1 MKALIID
8 GEELFRLSMREVVS
22 VAAAFDEIIETG
34 SESEFVTK
42 TAGHDA
48 LDLIV
53 IHPASLAR
61 QTPAPGM
68 QPSLEEGKSC
78 LNLVKRLY
86 PSTPILVVTS
96 RPGGHDTWL
105 GAATVSR
112 GASVSLMIN
121 KIRLSLNMPAE
132 SPVRSYGVPAT
143 PNVRAF
149 MKNNLRP
156 TAENDASYVDLG
168 RLSFR
173 QKQILAMAADGLPNK
188 EIAARLGIA
197 EGTVKA
203 HMHAIFKVLDVSNRT
218 QAVIKYGAINRVN
231 PTPRGPVQQQ
241 AV

>member
-1 MKALIID
+1 MKALIVD
-8 GEELFRLSMREVVS
+8 GEEMFRLSMREVIS
-22 VAAAFDEIIETG
+22 VAASFDEIIEAG
-34 SESEFVTK
+34 SETDFVAK
-42 TAGHDA
+42 TARHDT
-48 LDLIV
+48 LDLVV
-53 IHPASLAR
+53 IHPSSLAR
-61 QTPAPGM
+61 QSSASGA
-68 QPSLEEGKSC
+68 EDGKNC
-78 LNLVKRLY
+78 LNLIKRLY
-86 PSTPILVVTS
+86 PATPILIVSDTNGNNEIW
-96 RPGGHDTWL
+96 PG
-105 GAATVSR
+105 ANIVSR
-112 GASVSLMIN
+112 GSSVTTMIN
-121 KIRLSLNMPAE
+121 KIRSSLNLPAE
-132 SPVRSYGVPAT
+132 SPIRSFSAPAT

-231 PTPRGPVQQQ
+231 PSPAQPVHQQ
-241 AV
+241 AI

>member
-22 VAAAFDEIIETG
+22 VSTPFSDIIEAG
-34 SESEFVTK
+34 SESDFISM
-42 TAGHDA
+42 TAKHDK

-53 IHPASLAR
+53 VHPAGLGNQNGRAR
-61 QTPAPGM
+61 G
-68 QPSLEEGKSC
+68 SSSEEGRNC
-78 LNLVKRLY
+78 LSLVRRLY
-86 PSTPILVVTS
+86 PDAAIVIITDAENIPSGWQGSTL
-96 RPGGHDTWL
+96 
-105 GAATVSR
+105 VSR
-112 GASVSLMIN
+112 GATVAQMIT
-121 KIRLSLNMPAE
+121 KIRRALNLPSDSVM
-132 SPVRSYGVPAT
+132 RSFAVPAT

-149 MKNNLRP
+149 MRNNLRP
-156 TAENDASYVDLG
+156 TSRGEDTYVDLG

-218 QAVIKYGAINRVN
+218 QAVIKYGALNQITAPAGGLEHQR
-231 PTPRGPVQQQ
+231 
-241 AV
+241 AM

>member
-1 MKALIID
+1 MKALIVD

-22 VAAAFDEIIETG
+22 VAAAFDEIIEAG

-53 IHPASLAR
+53 IHPASLAK
-61 QTPAPGM
+61 QNASVG
-68 QPSLEEGKSC
+68 LEEGKNC

-86 PSTPILVVTS
+86 PTTPILVVTGTA
-96 RPGGHDTWL
+96 GGQDTWL

-121 KIRLSLNMPAE
+121 KIRSSLSMPAE
-132 SPVRSYGVPAT
+132 SPVRSYGIPAT

-188 EIAARLGIA
+188 EIAARLSIA

-231 PTPRGPVQQQ
+231 PAPRGPMQQQ

>member
-1 MKALIID
+1 MKALIVD

-22 VAAAFDEIIETG
+22 VAAPFDEIIEAG

-42 TAGHDA
+42 TAGHEA

-53 IHPASLAR
+53 IHPASLA
-61 QTPAPGM
+61 QQNQSAG
-68 QPSLEEGKSC
+68 LEEGKNC
-78 LNLVKRLY
+78 LNLIKRLY
-86 PSTPILVVTS
+86 PTTPILVVTGAPS
-96 RPGGHDTWL
+96 GRDAWL
-105 GAATVSR
+105 GAATVNR

-121 KIRLSLNMPAE
+121 RIRLSLSMPAE
-132 SPVRSYGVPAT
+132 SPVRSYGIPAT
-143 PNVRAF
+143 PNVRSF

-231 PTPRGPVQQQ
+231 PLPRVHIHQQ

>member
-1 MKALIID
+1 MKALIVD

-22 VAAAFDEIIETG
+22 VAAPFDEIIEAG

-53 IHPASLAR
+53 IHPASLA
-61 QTPAPGM
+61 QQNQGVG
-68 QPSLEEGKSC
+68 LEEGKNC

-86 PSTPILVVTS
+86 PTTPILVVTDT
-96 RPGGHDTWL
+96 PGEHDRWL

-112 GASVSLMIN
+112 SASVSMMIN

-132 SPVRSYGVPAT
+132 SPVRSYGIPAT

-156 TAENDASYVDLG
+156 TAENDASYVDLA

-218 QAVIKYGAINRVN
+218 QAVIKYGAINKVN
-231 PTPRGPVQQQ
+231 PVSRGHIQQQ

>member
-1 MKALIID
+1 MKALIVD

-22 VAAAFDEIIETG
+22 VAAAFDEIIEAG

-53 IHPASLAR
+53 IHPGSLAKNI
-61 QTPAPGM
+61 QGSDM
-68 QPSLEEGKSC
+68 EEGRNC

-86 PSTPILVVTS
+86 PNTPVLVVTS
-96 RPGGHDTWL
+96 STSRHDTWL
-105 GAATVSR
+105 DAATVSR
-112 GASVSLMIN
+112 GASVSVMIN
-121 KIRLSLNMPAE
+121 KIRLSLSMPAE

-143 PNVRAF
+143 PNVRSF

-156 TAENDASYVDLG
+156 TAENDASYVDLA

-231 PTPRGPVQQQ
+231 PAPRGPMQQQ